1 MGYIY
6 QSLHGAWSS
15 SVEQKRPAPV
25 YVYVDLTLYVKF
37 VAAASPHLL
46 LELECQSGSAQ
57 IKHAHDT
64 DTFCPAFSHPQS
76 DPAPAKCPRPGTAC
90 RSGRQH
96 VSWSKC
102 RTIDCMRLLT
112 PPRRSSPRPRARAVP
127 AGARAR
133 AAPASSHS
141 PSSGTRLRVRSHR
154 PISISSAGN
163 EQREKRDEM
172 RGGDALQ
179 KRDTMP
185 IVTKRR
191 CVGTTAKLT
200 ICVGMNTPL
209 RITNQP
215 AVSTRTPLLSTRI
228 ETTET
233 HQLRM
238 SVGTYACPGRA
249 HIVRRPGLS
258 VMEEDDRPRRCA
270 PWRRRRSCPRA
281 ASCSRRTSRPRLPVR
296 IV

>member
-1 MGYIY
+1 ME
-6 QSLHGAWSS
+6 HGRQA
-15 SVEQKRPAPV
+15 KRPAPL
-25 YVYVDLTLYVKF
+25 YVDLTLYVKF
-37 VAAASPHLL
+37 AAARV
-46 LELECQSGSAQ
+46 SADQ
-57 IKHAHDT
+57 HAHDT
-64 DTFCPAFSHPQS
+64 DTFCPAFSHPPT
-76 DPAPAKCPRPGTAC
+76 DPTPAKCPRPGTAC
-90 RSGRQH
+90 RSGRQR
-96 VSWSKC
+96 VCWSKC
-102 RTIDCMRLLT
+102 RTIQIVCVSRVST
-112 PPRRSSPRPRARAVP
+112 RSRRSSPRSRARAVP